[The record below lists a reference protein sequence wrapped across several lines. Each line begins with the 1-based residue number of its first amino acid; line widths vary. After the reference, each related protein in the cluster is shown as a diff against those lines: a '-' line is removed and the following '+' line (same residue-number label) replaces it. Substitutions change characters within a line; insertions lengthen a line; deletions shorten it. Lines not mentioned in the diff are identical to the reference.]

1 MPALKILRL
10 LMAVA
15 VACSSATPALPQPKP
30 QQRPNILLIALDD
43 VGFSDLGAFG
53 SEIKTPHMDSI
64 AHAGLRF
71 NHFGSKSICS
81 STRASLLTGR
91 NPHTVGMS
99 DLASRK
105 IVKDP
110 ADTGPSRGEIPLNA
124 QFLSQVLHKAGYAT
138 FAVGKWHLSPDYETG
153 EPDKRAS
160 WPLQRGF
167 DKFYGFLS
175 GWTDQYRPNLVDD
188 NAKIATPVAPGYH
201 FAQDI
206 TDRAI
211 ANLKAR
217 DASKPFFLYYAASI
231 AHEPMQVP
239 KSYID
244 AYNGVYD
251 QGWDKL
257 RAARFERMKQM
268 GLIPKNTRLPPI
280 NPGDPTWDTLS
291 AEQKRVYARFM
302 QAYAGFLTHGDEQ
315 IGRVLA
321 YLRQTGLDKNTL
333 VVLISD
339 NGAAS
344 EGIGHGG
351 FRRPYFD
358 TTTLAEMSANLDE
371 LGSPSTVA
379 LYQRPWAMTGS
390 APFQRYKLYPYLGGV
405 RTPLMVSWPDA
416 IKDTGAVRAQH
427 VDAIDIAPTIAD
439 AVRLKFD
446 DTVDGT
452 KQIAVAG
459 RSFLPAIKSANAP
472 SPRNIQYFELRG
484 NRAIALDNWRAVAM
498 HKPGTSF
505 EADDWKLYDLSKDF
519 SESENLASRYPEQ
532 LAKMK
537 AAWHQEAKKYGVL
550 PLVEM
555 SPLMQS
561 RSFMK
566 SEFGN

>member
-1 MPALKILRL
+1 MKILRL
-10 LMAVA
+10 LAAVA
-15 VACSSATPALPQPKP
+15 AASLSPGATAQPQSVNTP
-30 QQRPNILLIALDD
+30 RPNILLIALDD

-64 AHAGLRF
+64 ARGGLRF

-81 STRASLLTGR
+81 STRASLLTAR

-105 IVKDP
+105 PVKDP
-110 ADTGPSRGEIPLNA
+110 ADTGPSRGEIPANA
-124 QFLSQVLHKAGYAT
+124 QFLSQVLKRGGYST

-160 WPLQRGF
+160 WPLQRDF

-175 GWTDQYRPNLVDD
+175 GWTDQYRPNLVED

-206 TDRAI
+206 TDRAL

-217 DASKPFFLYYAASI
+217 DPSKPFFLYYAASI

-239 KSYID
+239 KPYID

-251 QGWDKL
+251 QGWDRL

-268 GLIPKNTRLPPI
+268 GVIPKDTKLPPS
-280 NPGDPTWDTLS
+280 NLGDPAWDTLS

-315 IGRVLA
+315 IGRVLT
-321 YLRQTGLDKNTL
+321 YLRETGLDKNTL

-358 TTTLAEMSANLDE
+358 TTPLSEMSAHLDE

-405 RTPLMVSWPDA
+405 RTPLLVSWPGM
-416 IKDTGAVRAQH
+416 IKDTGAVRSQH
-427 VDAIDIAPTIAD
+427 VDAVDIAPTIAE
-439 AVRLKFD
+439 AVGLKFD
-446 DTVDGT
+446 DTVDGV

-459 RSFLPAIKSANAP
+459 RSFLPAIKSAKAP
-472 SPRNIQYFELRG
+472 SPRNVQYFELRG
-484 NRAIALDNWRAVAM
+484 NRAISVDNWRAVAM

-505 EADDWKLYDLSKDF
+505 DTDDWKLYDLSKDF
-519 SESENLASRYPEQ
+519 SESENLAARYPGQ

-537 AAWHQEAKKYGVL
+537 AAWQQEAEKYGVL
-550 PLVEM
+550 PLTEM

-566 SEFGN
+566 SEFAN

>member
-1 MPALKILRL
+1 MNRLAVLLLAAAVILPAPPVPR
-10 LMAVA
+10 AA
-15 VACSSATPALPQPKP
+15 AQPSHVS
-30 QQRPNILLIALDD
+30 RPNILLIALDD

-81 STRASLLTGR
+81 STRASLLTAR

-99 DLASRK
+99 DLASRTP
-105 IVKDP
+105 VKDP
-110 ADTGPSRGEIPLNA
+110 ANTRPSRGEIPLNA
-124 QFLSQVLHKAGYAT
+124 QFLSQVLKKAGYAT

-175 GWTDQYRPNLVDD
+175 GWTDQYRPNLVED

-217 DASKPFFLYYAASI
+217 DTSKPFFLYYAASI

-239 KSYID
+239 KPYID
-244 AYNGVYD
+244 AYNGMYD

-268 GLIPKNTRLPPI
+268 GVIPKDTRLPPS
-280 NPGDPTWDTLS
+280 NPGDPAWDTLS

-321 YLRQTGLDKNTL
+321 YLRETGLDKNTL

-405 RTPLMVSWPDA
+405 RTPLLVSWPGM
-416 IKDTGAVRAQH
+416 IKDAGAVRSQH
-427 VDAIDIAPTIAD
+427 IDTIDIAPTIAE
-439 AVRLKFD
+439 AVGLRFD
-446 DTVDGT
+446 DTVEGA
-452 KQIAVAG
+452 KQIPVAG
-459 RSFLPAIKSANAP
+459 RSFLPAIKSGKAP
-472 SPRNIQYFELRG
+472 SPRNVQYFELRG
-484 NRAIALDNWRAVAM
+484 NRAIAVGNWRAVAM

-505 EADDWKLYDLSKDF
+505 DADDWKLYDLSKDF
-519 SESENLASRYPEQ
+519 SESENLAARYPDQ

-537 AAWHQEAKKYGVL
+537 VAWQQEAEKYDAL

-566 SEFGN
+566 SEFEN